1 MDLMQAI
8 EQRHA
13 VRSYRDEPL
22 SREAVARLYDAIA
35 RCNAEGGLH
44 FRLVRQCPAAFAG
57 LASYGM
63 FKGVRD
69 CVAFVGRREDGLDER
84 IGYYGELVALE
95 AQRIGLNSCWVA
107 ATYRKKRL
115 AADIGPDET
124 CPCVLAVGYGAH
136 PGKPHATKPIEKLC
150 RSDENPAPDWFV
162 AGVRAAQLAPTAMNR
177 QRFLIELREKT
188 VDVSSLGG
196 PYAAIDL
203 GIVKR
208 HFEIGAQSVSPSWRW
223 E

>member
-1 MDLMQAI
+1 MCI
-8 EQRHA
+8 
-13 VRSYRDEPL
+13 RD
-22 SREAVARLYDAIA
+22 S
-35 RCNAEGGLH
+35 
-44 FRLVRQCPAAFAG
+44 
-57 LASYGM
+57 
-63 FKGVRD
+63 
-69 CVAFVGRREDGLDER
+69 DER

-136 PGKPHATKPIEKLC
+136 PGKPHATKPLEKLC

-208 HFEIGAQSVSPSWRW
+208 LSLIHIYALIADRIGEDECADGDFYQEVDDAERGRKRSGKRKIRRAGAQIDES
-223 E
+223 EHDG